1 MRKGREGEGGR
12 REGGREERGREGG
25 RGRNRGGGRW
35 VGAGNGATQA
45 QCNSQHIQDNKTSSR
60 HGTSLP

>member
-1 MRKGREGEGGR
+1 MRKRREGEGGR

-35 VGAGNGATQA
+35 VGDGNGATQA
-45 QCNSQHIQDNKTSSR
+45 QVAVRWGAGRMLAS
-60 HGTSLP
+60 